1 MLKMVEVDGVENQ
14 RAGAVE
20 RECAVGLVGFHHEG
34 ACPQNGRDCPRL
46 SGDCPHAGD
55 GDSPRFAADAPGGVG
70 PEVLEQAGGEGG
82 GGGFTMGSA
91 DGDAVCGVDEGGED
105 FAATADGDSSGAGGG
120 EFGVVGRNGR
130 GDDKLIDGHLREGLA
145 CCDLKVGRGMSDRYG
160 DPVLL
165 QPTRAGR
172 GVKITPRDRAAAGF

>member
-1 MLKMVEVDGVENQ
+1 MLKMVKVDGVENQ

-34 ACPQNGRDCPRL
+34 ACPQNSRDCLCL

-82 GGGFTMGSA
+82 GGGFTVGSA

-105 FAATADGDSSGAGGG
+105 FTATADGDSSGAGGG

-130 GDDKLIDGHLREGLA
+130 GDDELPDGRTDMAGG
-145 CCDLKVGRGMSDRYG
+145 VSDVHG
-160 DPVLL
+160 NAVLL
-165 QPTRAGR
+165 QPARAGR
-172 GVKITPRDRAAAGF
+172 GVKITPRDRAPAGF